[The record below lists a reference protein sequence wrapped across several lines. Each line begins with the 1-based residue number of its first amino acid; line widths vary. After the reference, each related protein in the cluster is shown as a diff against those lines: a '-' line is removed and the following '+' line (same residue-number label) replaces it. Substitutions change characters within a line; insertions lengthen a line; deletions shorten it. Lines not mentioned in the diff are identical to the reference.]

1 MQFEQF
7 VINLN
12 RFFNEI
18 TKDYIFKRFKMLHCE
33 RQSTGKCKNL
43 HSIRSLIRN
52 YFTDLNC
59 DEVETWKEQMTGNIS
74 WNVLDEINEL
84 EIGRAKVEELEKWK
98 ASCLRKTVDSKGWD
112 LEVNNWKFIAGKLK
126 LKSSETRL
134 KKDLLQKFLTK
145 ARFSMHG
152 FISLD

>member
-18 TKDYIFKRFKMLHCE
+18 KKDYVFKRFKMLHCE

-74 WNVLDEINEL
+74 WNVLDEISEF
-84 EIGRAKVEELEKWK
+84 EIGSAKVEELEKWK
-98 ASCLRKTVDSKGWD
+98 TSCVRKTVDSKGWD

-134 KKDLLQKFLTK
+134 NKDLLQKFLIK

>member
-7 VINLN
+7 VISLN

-18 TKDYIFKRFKMLHCE
+18 KKADVFKRFKMLHCE
-33 RQSTGKCKNL
+33 RQSTGKYKNL
-43 HSIRSLIRN
+43 RSIRSLIRN
-52 YFTDLNC
+52 YFTDLNF

-134 KKDLLQKFLTK
+134 NKDLLQKFLIK